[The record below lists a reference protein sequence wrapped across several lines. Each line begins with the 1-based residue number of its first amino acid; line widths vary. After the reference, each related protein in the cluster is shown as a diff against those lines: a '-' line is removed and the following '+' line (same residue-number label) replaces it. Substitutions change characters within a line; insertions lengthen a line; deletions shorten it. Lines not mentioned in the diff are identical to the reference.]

1 MAAGSAPK
9 RTTRAKKT
17 TRPAATPAAPAAVK
31 KIQVVLLVDPDM
43 IEALDAFKVANGLA
57 SRAEAGRVFLERG
70 RASAE
75 RWGTVK
81 SPDRTAYAPRAPRT
95 GQRSA

>member
-9 RTTRAKKT
+9 RTTRAKKAT
-17 TRPAATPAAPAAVK
+17 HPAAAPTTPAPK

-43 IEALDAFKVANGLA
+43 IEALDAFRAANGLA

-81 SPDRTAYAPRAPRT
+81 TPDRQAPRAPRT